1 MIINSSIDDI
11 KPLFEEVYRK
21 TFSPNIPKLEEAIE
35 GEVIYSYFDNSI
47 LGFATVW
54 EEDFFIHFLFVKESE
69 RHKKIGTK
77 LIKHLLSTYN
87 SPLKLKCLIKNEGA
101 LKFYKKLGFKEL
113 SRGYSEDGEYAL
125 LSIDKI
131 LDSTL

>member
-21 TFSPNIPKLEEAIE
+21 TFSPNIPILEEAIE

-54 EEDFFIHFLFVKESE
+54 EEDFF
-69 RHKKIGTK
+69 
-77 LIKHLLSTYN
+77 Y
-87 SPLKLKCLIKNEGA
+87 P
-101 LKFYKKLGFKEL
+101 
-113 SRGYSEDGEYAL
+113 
-125 LSIDKI
+125 LSICKGK
-131 LDSTL
+131 